1 LILKGFLA
9 VCAIAS
15 LNEKSA
21 SGLRRLIGENTFETL
36 FFGVLKL
43 ETFAGVDA
51 VTAVDATA
59 ENPFED
65 LIGVCEKLKLL
76 AICLE
81 LQFYI

>member
-1 LILKGFLA
+1 
-9 VCAIAS
+9 
-15 LNEKSA
+15 
-21 SGLRRLIGENTFETL
+21 
-36 FFGVLKL
+36 VLKL